1 MSSIKFRVGQRVE
14 IVKNGLRGEI
24 AYIGMT
30 GFSTGQWAGVILDEP
45 KGKNNGSIQGNS
57 YFTVSEK
64 KTIFKLK

>member
-1 MSSIKFRVGQRVE
+1 MSSVKFRVGQRVE

-57 YFTVSEK
+57 YFTVCEK
-64 KTIFKLK
+64 NTF